1 MIILRL
7 LGGLGNQLFIY
18 AFGKALELNLN
29 LDVYFDTSSGFKKD
43 PYNRKFELE
52 NFNISIKKTSK
63 YDSLFYP
70 INKRSK
76 LIAGILYPGSSYL
89 KEDKNFSIDLIN
101 DKLKKYKKVF
111 LQGYFQ
117 KPEYFEIIKEELKK
131 EIVLK
136 TELSVTAKNYLE
148 QIMNTNAV
156 AVHIRMKERK
166 DLFSFDFYLQNIK
179 SLAQKLDSPKF
190 FIFSDEIEWCK
201 KNLDDNE
208 NVFFVEG
215 TLNQIEDFWL
225 MKNCKHFIIPNST
238 FSWWASRLTSYEDNV
253 ILSLNDKLFT

>member
-18 AFGKALELNLN
+18 AFGRALELEHNLE
-29 LDVYFDTSSGFKKD
+29 VYFDTYSGFKND
-43 PYNRKFELE
+43 SYNRKFELE
-52 NFNISIKKTSK
+52 NFNVKIKKASI

-76 LIAGILYPGSSYL
+76 LIANYLYPSAIYV
-89 KEDKNFSIDLIN
+89 EEYKNFSIDLIN
-101 DKLKKYKKVF
+101 NKLKKYKKAF

-117 KPEYFEIIKEELKK
+117 KPEYFERIKEELKK
-131 EIVLK
+131 EIILK
-136 TELSVTAKNYLE
+136 TELSSTAKNYLQ
-148 QIMNTNAV
+148 QINNSNSV
-156 AVHIRMKERK
+156 AVHIRGKERK

-179 SLAQKLDSPKF
+179 LLAQKLYSPKF

-208 NVFFVEG
+208 NVFYVEG
-215 TLNQIEDFWL
+215 TSNQIEDFWL
-225 MKNCKHFIIPNST
+225 MKNCKHFIITNST
-238 FSWWASRLTSYEDNV
+238 FSWWASFLADN
-253 ILSLNDKLFT
+253 SNKTLFRT